1 MLAGE
6 KLTLCKDEGLLLPL
20 LRPKLLREEEETHS
34 RELLRRREN
43 REVEGSERAAGR
55 GGVQSLLPAGHHH
68 HSAVIAMGGGGQ
80 RERQTSN
87 ALVRVIHKNPRSSSL
102 FFGIPVVVRECERV
116 LRHARITVRKQSGI
130 SQFPPEEKLQS
141 SPLVCNPS
149 HKT

>member
-43 REVEGSERAAGR
+43 REVEGIERAAGR

-68 HSAVIAMGGGGQ
+68 HSAVIAMGGGKQ
-80 RERQTSN
+80 RERQTSTQM
-87 ALVRVIHKNPRSSSL
+87 H
-102 FFGIPVVVRECERV
+102 
-116 LRHARITVRKQSGI
+116 
-130 SQFPPEEKLQS
+130 
-141 SPLVCNPS
+141 
-149 HKT
+149 